1 MKISRRNLLLSGA
14 ATAAVGTRALAQSA
28 LVNRPEYLV
37 VLLAEG
43 GWDVTFVFDDKLS
56 SNTIEGPEVDQDPGD
71 PDDLEG
77 RETYGGLTIV
87 GNPVKRPMVSDFF
100 ARWHSQTCI
109 VNGLWMGSIA
119 HDPCR
124 FRILTGTQFGTSP
137 DLASI
142 IGFENGGDLPLGTVD
157 LSGWSL
163 NGPLA
168 ASAGRVGANSQIRP
182 LIDPSTTF
190 TPTPAIGRPYPLYAP
205 TDPGR
210 NDAELYVKARAKALQ
225 ERFGGTPRNDQ
236 RLDDLLSSIDRA
248 QRFRTEGRTIIDDL
262 TLGARASLATQTRM
276 AASLLADG
284 LCRTVTV
291 DSRKDWDTH
300 DANFLQHGHFDA
312 LFMGLGLLMDAL
324 ADAGIQDR
332 TLVAVVSEMT
342 RTPAIN
348 AAAGKD
354 HWGHT
359 SALLVGPSVRGSTQI
374 GGTDDKLESLP
385 VDYATGE
392 VAQSGSF
399 NKYENLS
406 AGTARVVR
414 RGPATVAA
422 GCRAVSRVPCLSTG
436 PSCSS
441 CCSSRAGRR

>member
-1 MKISRRNLLLSGA
+1 MKISRRNLLISGA
-14 ATAAVGTRALAQSA
+14 ATAAIGSRAVAQGA
-28 LVNRPEYLV
+28 PVTAPEYLV

-56 SNTIEGPEVDQDPGD
+56 SNDIQGPEVDQNPADPED
-71 PDDLEG
+71 IEG

-100 ARWHSQTCI
+100 ARWQSQI
-109 VNGLWMGSIA
+109 AVVNGLWMGSIA

-124 FRILTGTQFGTSP
+124 FRILTGTQFGTRP

-142 IGFENGGDLPLGTVD
+142 IGFQRGGDLPLGTVD

-190 TPTPAIGRPYPLYAP
+190 TPTPAIGRPYPLFAP
-205 TDPGR
+205 SAVGRTDT
-210 NDAELYVKARAKALQ
+210 ELYLKARAKALQ
-225 ERFGGTPRNDQ
+225 ERFGGTPTNDQ
-236 RLDDLLSSIDRA
+236 RMDDLLSSIDRA
-248 QRFRTEGRTIIDDL
+248 QRFRDEGRGIIDDL
-262 TLGARASLATQTRM
+262 TLGAQASLATQTRM

-300 DANFLQHGHFDA
+300 DANFLQHGHYDA
-312 LFMGLGLLMDAL
+312 MFMGLGVLMDAL
-324 ADAGIQDR
+324 VEAGIQDK

-359 SALLVGPSVRGSTQI
+359 SALLVGPSVRGSTML
-374 GGTDDKLESLP
+374 GATDDRLESLP
-385 VDYATGE
+385 VDFETGE
-392 VAQSGSF
+392 VAQGGAY
-399 NKYENLS
+399 NKYENFS
-406 AGTARVVR
+406 AGLLELFDVDPQEWLPGVEPY
-414 RGPATVAA
+414 RGF
-422 GCRAVSRVPCLSTG
+422 RA
-436 PSCSS
+436 
-441 CCSSRAGRR
+441 